1 LIITERI
8 STVNGILDGWTIHP
22 SSTEEEMQNPHQK
35 LQQDAEHQVVALRL
49 PTSRPII
56 TYVLLAIIVIVF
68 VAQMVTD
75 QLNFPDQPLLRFGA
89 VNYRRILAFGEYY
102 RLFTAMFLHVNQVHI
117 FFNGIALWQFGQSV
131 ERFFGHTR
139 FALIYFLGGL
149 CGSIASFIFTRGLS
163 VGASAAIFAIFGA
176 EMVFL
181 YRNRRLLG
189 PAAQRE
195 LRSLIILLVINLGLG
210 FYTQFGP
217 SEVIIDNWAHIGGFF
232 AGVVLAWFIAPQ
244 YHLQTDLTAPTG
256 YHVEDSNP
264 MARSWLAPTIFGFA
278 LLVVLIYAAGNLKP
292 FR

>member
-1 LIITERI
+1 
-8 STVNGILDGWTIHP
+8 
-22 SSTEEEMQNPHQK
+22 MQNP
-35 LQQDAEHQVVALRL
+35 QQNPQQSAEQQVVALRL

-56 TYVLLAIIVIVF
+56 TYALLAIIVLVF
-68 VAQMVTD
+68 IAQMVTS

-89 VNYRRILAFGEYY
+89 IDFRRILAFGEYY
-102 RLFTAMFLHVNQVHI
+102 RLFTSMFLHVSPVHI
-117 FFNGIALWQFGQSV
+117 FFNGLALWQFGQSV

-176 EMVFL
+176 EMIFL

-195 LRSLIILLVINLGLG
+195 LRSLIILLLINLGLG

-244 YHLQTDLTAPTG
+244 YRLQTDLATPTG
-256 YHVEDSNP
+256 YRVEDSNP
-264 MARSWLAPTIFGFA
+264 VTRSWIAPAIFGIA
-278 LLVVLIYAAGNLKP
+278 LLVALVYAAANLKP